1 MPVDTITYTSHG
13 PANNRKIVYDITML
27 NSNEFK
33 YVIRTTDAGFDA
45 DAFISRLTN
54 KINERVK
61 AHEVERWLEDTEALI
76 APDEAATPRYLSTW
90 RAAYKDGVKE
100 EHQRLGYKMTREVN
114 AATVTPAQ
122 MNTAW
127 GMDDAERIAFLG
139 RVEIAHDKWV
149 DTQDDVGE

>member
-1 MPVDTITYTSHG
+1 VIYHVTLVNG
-13 PANNRKIVYDITML
+13 R
-27 NSNEFK
+27 EFD
-33 YVIRTTDAGFDA
+33 YSINTTDVGFDA
-45 DAFISRLTN
+45 TAYVPTLTD
-54 KINERVK
+54 KINEDLK
-61 AHEVERWLEDTEALI
+61 EDEVNRWLSETEALI
-76 APDEAATPRYLSTW
+76 TPDEAVVQRYLSTW

-114 AATVTPAQ
+114 AGTVTPTQ